1 MQQHLRKLFLFLH
14 LIQSKLSLKA
24 SGPVRFTTN
33 TYASVEKPLF
43 SLVIPTWNNLDMLQL
58 CIRSILQNSKFKHQ
72 IILHINEGNDGTKAW
87 AEEQQIT
94 HTFSEINIGVCYAVN
109 IAAALAKTEYIL
121 YLNDDMYVCPDWD
134 SFLWKE
140 IQLMPD
146 KLFYLSATAIE
157 PFDAGKKCAI
167 TPFSYGKTPADFREA
182 ELLADFKTLPM
193 QDWNGASWPPGLV
206 HRDIWN
212 AVGGYGV
219 EFFPGFYSDP
229 DFSLKLWQIG
239 VRNFKGVAGSRVYH
253 FLEHSTKR
261 LGNKKV
267 KAGNRLF
274 LNKWGIT
281 ANMFYKFYLRMGTP
295 YHGPLPEVTENNAF
309 KLKRLTSKIKRLFSK
324 ISAL

>member
-1 MQQHLRKLFLFLH
+1 
-14 LIQSKLSLKA
+14 
-24 SGPVRFTTN
+24 
-33 TYASVEKPLF
+33 
-43 SLVIPTWNNLDMLQL
+43 MLQL
-58 CIRSILQNSKFKHQ
+58 CISSILKNSNFKHQ
-72 IILHINEGNDGTKAW
+72 IILHINEGADGTKAW
-87 AEEQQIT
+87 VEKQKLD

-109 IAAALAKTEYIL
+109 AAAALAKTEYIL

-134 SFLWKE
+134 KSLWE
-140 IQLMPD
+140 EVQGMPD

-167 TPFSYGKTPADFREA
+167 TPYSYGTGPADFRED
-182 ELLADFKTLPM
+182 ELLDTYQTLLM
-193 QDWNGASWPPGLV
+193 ADWNGASWPPALV

-212 AVGGYGV
+212 TVGGYSV

-239 VRNFKGVAGSRVYH
+239 VRNFKGVSQSRVYH

-267 KAGNRLF
+267 TRGNRTF

-281 ANMFYKFYLRMGTP
+281 ANMFYKFYLRMGSP
-295 YHGPLPEVTENNAF
+295 YTGPLPEVQETLAYKTKKF
-309 KLKRLTSKIKRLFSK
+309 TSSIKKLFSK
-324 ISAL
+324 GALEN